1 MTNEYQIRVMPE
13 VAAQE
18 DRLKRFVAEE
28 QGVDERTIYGIRILK
43 RSIDARQR
51 QVFVNLKVRVYINE
65 QPQDDEYV
73 RTEYPNVEG
82 RPQVVVIGAGP
93 GGLFAA
99 LRLIELGLR
108 PIVLE
113 RGKDVHERKK
123 DLANIIDIDVELAVN
138 VEVSLFLAIG

>member
-1 MTNEYQIRVMPE
+1 MTNEYQIRVVPE

-18 DRLKRFVAEE
+18 DRLKSWIA
-28 QGVDERTIYGIRILK
+28 DENGIDVRTIYGVRILK

-51 QVFVNLKVRVYINE
+51 QIFVNLKVRVYVNE
-65 QPQDDEYV
+65 QPSDDEYV

-82 RPQVVVIGAGP
+82 KPQVIVVGAGP

-113 RGKDVHERKK
+113 RGKNVHDRKK
-123 DLANIIDIDVELAVN
+123 DLADITKNQKVN
-138 VEVSLFLAIG
+138 QVSSG